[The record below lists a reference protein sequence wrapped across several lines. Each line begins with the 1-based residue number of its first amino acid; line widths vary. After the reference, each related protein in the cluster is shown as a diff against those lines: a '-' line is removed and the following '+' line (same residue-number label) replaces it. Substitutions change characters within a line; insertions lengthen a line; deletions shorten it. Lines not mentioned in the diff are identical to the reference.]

1 MNSSRVAVVT
11 GASAGIGEA
20 AALRLAEE
28 GFHVIVGARRKERVE
43 KVAAE
48 CGGVAMTLDVTDSA
62 SIESFCRQIDGCH
75 VLVNNAG
82 LALGLDHLKEI
93 DDDHVTA
100 MFETNVLGLVRMT
113 RSMLPK
119 LESSGNGHIVN
130 VGSIS
135 GFEVYPGG
143 GGYTASK
150 HAVRAITKTLRIEL
164 LGKPIRVTEV
174 MPGAVRT
181 EFTLVRFS
189 GDEDAAETPYR
200 GIVPLA
206 AADVADCI
214 AWAVTRPIHVNIDEI
229 VVRPRAQASATLFAR
244 DDD

>member
-20 AALRLAEE
+20 TAFRLAEE
-28 GFHVIVGARRKERVE
+28 GFHVILGARRKERIE
-43 KVAAE
+43 KLAAE
-48 CGGVAMTLDVTDSA
+48 CGGEAIALDVRDPR
-62 SIESFCRQIDGCH
+62 SIESFCEGIEECG

-82 LALGLDHLKEI
+82 VALGLDPLTEI
-93 DDDHVTA
+93 DDEHVTT
-100 MFETNVLGLVRMT
+100 MFETNVLGLIRMT
-113 RSMLPK
+113 RAMLPK

-135 GFEVYPGG
+135 GYEVYPGG

-150 HAVRAITKTLRIEL
+150 HALRAITKTLRIEL

-174 MPGAVRT
+174 MPGAVKT
-181 EFTLVRFS
+181 EFSLVRFS
-189 GDEDAAETPYR
+189 GDEDAADKPYR

-214 AWAVTRPIHVNIDEI
+214 VWAVTRPPHVNIDEM

-244 DDD
+244 DDQ